1 MQRMVVWS
9 MFGGAVALLCG
20 FDINETPSPVESYE
34 IARGARLYDSW
45 YGEKGVDAPAKRHP
59 AYPASGGYANKVAS
73 TWRCKECHGWDY
85 LGRSGAY
92 RAGSHFTGI
101 KGTLAAADKSA
112 VELEAILRN
121 KTHRY
126 DRVLDA
132 TDMKQLVLFLQKG
145 QMDMDQVIDRDSR
158 ASRGK
163 ALAGAPLYQNLC
175 ATCHG
180 MTGREKVDMPKM
192 GALARKNPW
201 ETLHKTLYGHPGSD
215 MPAYRDVGLN
225 AALDILA
232 YLQTLPE

>member
-1 MQRMVVWS
+1 

-45 YGEKGVDAPAKRHP
+45 YGEKGVDAPGSDILLIRLPVATRIRLP
-59 AYPASGGYANKVAS
+59 APGAVRNVTVGI
-73 TWRCKECHGWDY
+73 

-101 KGTLAAADKSA
+101 KGTLASADKSA

-126 DRVLDA
+126 DRVLDV